1 MKNFLDKKYPDLHNS
16 KPVESAVNQTQE
28 NIYAKDEKI
37 EAYLDRLE
45 KLILDPKKEQKRTD
59 LFNGESRPRALSLL
73 REMVINKYIH
83 SDTQK
88 KTEGAVR
95 VEERAARDLGMN
107 LEYTEEQRNERQ
119 EILVKDLE
127 KSLDVWIS
135 YLSDNNEPYP
145 IWFRYYVFRNVL
157 NLGEFDKDKKEFKER
172 SKGSA
177 GLFPD
182 IDRGALAYIQD
193 MIEATNNEKVL
204 YKLQEA
210 QKVAANNN
218 LKEGELLTK
227 EKAEN
232 FSKMSFA
239 KQYTEA
245 IKLNGEITPEMRE
258 ETRGK
263 WVKYQQGTD
272 PTALWASLQNKG
284 TAWCTKGFATAST
297 QLQGG
302 DFYVY
307 YTLDKSGQPNIPRIA
322 IRMNKQNQ
330 IGEVRGV
337 ADGQQNLEGNMAPIL
352 EEKLKD
358 FGSEADKYKKKSSDM
373 KKMTELAKKQEKN
386 ELFTSLDL
394 RFLYEVDDSIEGF
407 GYDKDPR
414 IKELRGRR
422 DLKEDLPIVFNCESS
437 QIATNP
443 DEINKETKVYV
454 GPIYKVVPGIQD
466 IRPTLPDPKYK
477 NIFQKLQNIEHI
489 YTQFPEEKIS
499 RKNIEITTT
508 KTSEQYTKDLE
519 KEGYLVSS
527 WALDI
532 LNKMEVLKQNE
543 NIDLVTLSVRQL
555 GFPNSATLQEIYDRA
570 KEFGLGLCP
579 PQVGPELRLNYK
591 NQPNNEWLTIAMESV
606 IGHGDWRLFRVRRGG
621 SGSWLD
627 TGGGG
632 FDAYWGG
639 NIHFVF
645 RSRK

>member
-1 MKNFLDKKYPDLHNS
+1 MKRNFLEQKYPDLHKS
-16 KPVESAVNQTQE
+16 QPVERAVQQTG
-28 NIYAKDEKI
+28 EKI
-37 EAYLDRLE
+37 FQKDDKIETYLDRLE
-45 KLILDPKKEQKRTD
+45 KLILDPKKEQTRKNLSD
-59 LFNGESRPRALSLL
+59 GDSRPRALFLL
-73 REMVINKYIH
+73 REMVMNKYVR
-83 SDTQK
+83 SDTEK

-107 LEYTEEQRNERQ
+107 LEYSEEQRTERQ

-145 IWFRYYVFRNVL
+145 TWFRYYVFRNVL

-193 MIEATNNEKVL
+193 VIEASKDEKIL
-204 YKLQEA
+204 HKLQEA

-227 EKAEN
+227 EKAES
-232 FSKMSFA
+232 FSKLSFS

-263 WVKYQQGTD
+263 WVKYQQNTD

-322 IRMNKQNQ
+322 VRMNGQNQ

-358 FGSEADKYKKKSSDM
+358 FGSEADKYNKKSSDM
-373 KKMTELAKKQEKN
+373 KKMTELVKKQERKESFN
-386 ELFTSLDL
+386 KEDL
-394 RFLYEVDDSIEGF
+394 VFVYEMNSSIEGF
-407 GYDKDPR
+407 GYQKDPR
-414 IKELRGRR
+414 ITELRKQRN
-422 DLKEDLPIVFNCESS
+422 LKEDASIIFECEPD
-437 QIATNP
+437 QIAYGLN
-443 DEINKETKVYV
+443 EINENTRAYIGEWNPEIAKKIPEN
-454 GPIYKVVPGIQD
+454 I
-466 IRPTLPDPKYK
+466 KY
-477 NIFQKLQNIEHI
+477 LYES
-489 YTQFPEEKIS
+489 FPEKKIL
-499 RKNIEITTT
+499 RKTIELTT
-508 KTSEQYTKDLE
+508 KTPAEYTKE
-519 KEGYLVSS
+519 IKEQGMKIYEY
-527 WALDI
+527 AQDI
-532 LNKMEVLKQNE
+532 LNKIEPLKNKE
-543 NIDLVTLSVRQL
+543 KADLVSFSVEQL
-555 GFPNSATLQEIYDRA
+555 GFPNGATLQQIYDRA
-570 KEFGLGLCP
+570 KEFGLELCP

-591 NQPNNEWLTIAMESV
+591 DQPMNEWLFVAMNSINDRDGDPKLFSV
-606 IGHGDWRLFRVRRGG
+606 DRSSDDLWLDGDWAEPG
-621 SGSWLD
+621 SKYGSR
-627 TGGGG
+627 
-632 FDAYWGG
+632 
-639 NIHFVF
+639 NRFVF

>member
-1 MKNFLDKKYPDLHNS
+1 MKNFLEQKYSDLHKS
-16 KPVESAVNQTQE
+16 KPVEKAVKQTGE
-28 NIYAKDEKI
+28 KIYQKNEKI

-45 KLILDPKKEQKRTD
+45 KLILDPKKEQKRKD
-59 LFNGESRPRALSLL
+59 MFNGESRPRALSLL
-73 REMVINKYIH
+73 REMVMNKYVR
-83 SDTQK
+83 SDTLK

-107 LEYTEEQRNERQ
+107 LEYTEDQRNERQ

-145 IWFRYYVFRNVL
+145 VWFRYYVFRNVL

-182 IDRGALAYIQD
+182 IDRGALAYIED
-193 MIEATNNEKVL
+193 IIEATKDEKVL
-204 YKLQEA
+204 HKLQEA

-227 EKAEN
+227 EKSEA

-263 WVKYQQGTD
+263 WVKYQQNTD

-284 TAWCTKGFATAST
+284 TAWCTKGFGTAST

-322 IRMNKQNQ
+322 VRMNGQNQ

-337 ADGQQNLEGNMAPIL
+337 ADGQQNLEGNMSPIL

-358 FGSEADKYKKKSSDM
+358 FGNEADKYNKKSSDM
-373 KKMTELAKKQEKN
+373 KKMTELVKKQEKN
-386 ELFTSLDL
+386 EQFIKEDL
-394 RFLYEVDDSIEGF
+394 IFIYEMNSSIEGF
-407 GYDKDPR
+407 GYQKDPR
-414 IKELRGRR
+414 ILELRKQRK
-422 DLKEDLPIVFNCESS
+422 LEEDAPIVFECDPTL
-437 QIATNP
+437 IAYGL
-443 DEINKETKVYV
+443 DEINENTKAYIGKWNPEISKKIGDNVEFLY
-454 GPIYKVVPGIQD
+454 
-466 IRPTLPDPKYK
+466 
-477 NIFQKLQNIEHI
+477 EE
-489 YTQFPEEKIS
+489 FPEKKIF
-499 RKNIEITTT
+499 RKIIEITT
-508 KTSEQYTKDLE
+508 KNSKEYTKELTKQGFKIYEYAQDM
-519 KEGYLVSS
+519 
-527 WALDI
+527 
-532 LNKMEVLKQNE
+532 LNKLESLKQKE
-543 NIDLVTLSVRQL
+543 KIDIVSFSVEQL
-555 GFPNSATLQEIYDRA
+555 GFPNGATLKEIYGKA
-570 KEFGLGLCP
+570 KELGLELCP

-591 NQPNNEWLTIAMESV
+591 DQPMDEWLRIAMDSITDRSGRPGVFDVE
-606 IGHGDWRLFRVRRGG
+606 HGSDGLWLVDD
-621 SGSWLD
+621 SGDPDSKWNSYNL
-627 TGGGG
+627 
-632 FDAYWGG
+632 
-639 NIHFVF
+639 FVF